1 MTAIVGVLN
10 RHAVAIAADSAVTL
24 GNTHKV
30 VNSGN
35 KIFMLS
41 KYHPVAIMTYSNA
54 AFMGVPWDIIIKQ
67 YRKKLKEKSF
77 ATIDGYLK
85 DFIDYLHDNID
96 KYCSVKIQHEYFK
109 LLLSL
114 SIEQLYRDA
123 ANNKRRTPSPEML
136 KEAFKIL
143 LKKMASNKVCEQF
156 EKYPIKKFIE
166 YIKSDLADVFNGDP
180 ILSDILKTDR
190 PLVEE
195 LAFKLIIS
203 AIPTAIYSGLVFV
216 GYGEDEIYPT
226 LLPVII
232 STVIDNRIRY
242 FIDDAKVH
250 RISENGC
257 NAAVVP
263 FAQTDVVQ
271 TIMNGFHP
279 GFQQI
284 AARVVSGSMTNLR
297 NVIVDTLRG
306 SNPML
311 AEAVSRIDMNPIVQ
325 KAYQDL
331 GATMFDIYTK
341 NLLETLTSLDKEDMA
356 NMAESFVALT
366 SLIRRMSPRE
376 ETVGGPVDVAVISKG
391 DGFIWIKR
399 KHYFDPKY
407 NNHFFENY
415 YND

>member
-166 YIKSDLADVFNGDP
+166 
-180 ILSDILKTDR
+180 
-190 PLVEE
+190 
-195 LAFKLIIS
+195 
-203 AIPTAIYSGLVFV
+203 
-216 GYGEDEIYPT
+216 
-226 LLPVII
+226 
-232 STVIDNRIRY
+232 
-242 FIDDAKVH
+242 
-250 RISENGC
+250 
-257 NAAVVP
+257 
-263 FAQTDVVQ
+263 
-271 TIMNGFHP
+271 
-279 GFQQI
+279 
-284 AARVVSGSMTNLR
+284 
-297 NVIVDTLRG
+297 
-306 SNPML
+306 
-311 AEAVSRIDMNPIVQ
+311 
-325 KAYQDL
+325 
-331 GATMFDIYTK
+331 
-341 NLLETLTSLDKEDMA
+341 
-356 NMAESFVALT
+356 
-366 SLIRRMSPRE
+366 
-376 ETVGGPVDVAVISKG
+376 
-391 DGFIWIKR
+391 
-399 KHYFDPKY
+399 
-407 NNHFFENY
+407 
-415 YND
+415 